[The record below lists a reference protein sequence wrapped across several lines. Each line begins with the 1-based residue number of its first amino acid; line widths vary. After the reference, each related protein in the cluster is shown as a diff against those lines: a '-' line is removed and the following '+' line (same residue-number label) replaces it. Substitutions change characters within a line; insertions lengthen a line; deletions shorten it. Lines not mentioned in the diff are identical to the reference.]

1 MSDKKIFNK
10 RKKNNRSSRSKK
22 NNRFIPSQIDRVDK
36 ELLQDI
42 SVLLDVKPDIDNA
55 TLKRL
60 YHITDI
66 QADYIRKHKQKWE
79 IWEILEGKELK

>member
-1 MSDKKIFNK
+1 MKDKKIFNK
-10 RKKNNRSSRSKK
+10 RKNKKNNRG
-22 NNRFIPSQIDRVDK
+22 NRFIPSQIDRVDK
-36 ELLQDI
+36 ELLQEI

>member
-1 MSDKKIFNK
+1 MKDKKNFNK
-10 RKKNNRSSRSKK
+10 RKNKKNNR

-36 ELLQDI
+36 ELLQEI

-79 IWEILEGKELK
+79 IWEILEGKEVK

>member
-1 MSDKKIFNK
+1 MSDKKFFNK
-10 RKKNNRSSRSKK
+10 RNKNRSKNR
-22 NNRFIPSQIDRVDK
+22 NNRFIPSQVDRVDK
-36 ELLQDI
+36 ELLQEI